1 MTLNLGAL
9 LAHSSRKHPDT
20 IALIENSR
28 QFRYAEVDI
37 LARRVAN
44 HAGEITDEK
53 MHLMAEVLK
62 LAHLVE
68 EHRVSQVKIRS
79 GWIEAGLHLK
89 RPTARQPI
97 LEFALRQDFLS
108 PSP

>member
-37 LARRVAN
+37 LARRI
-44 HAGEITDEK
+44 AGALHELNIGDG
-53 MHLMAEVLK
+53 
-62 LAHLVE
+62 
-68 EHRVSQVKIRS
+68 EHV
-79 GWIEAGLHLK
+79 
-89 RPTARQPI
+89 P
-97 LEFALRQDFLS
+97 
-108 PSP
+108 